1 MQEDQNQE
9 LDLREETA
17 EKASDLSLPDQ
28 PEFEEPAPA
37 APLPKRKIWFARHKV
52 LTVVLVLILAA
63 AGLVAWQLR
72 RAAGAVKAM
81 SSYQFVRT
89 TVLKRTSLDNSV
101 SVNGTVNSGEEA
113 SVTVAD
119 AAKTYKVAS
128 VSVQVGDH
136 VNEGDVIATLDTA
149 DLERQIQQAEQSYSD
164 TLQAAQTSYDRAL
177 DDYNTSL
184 VQHDNNLIDLQAKV
198 DEANKSVSD
207 AQKALDDAQ
216 SSKNSAQSN
225 RDTLKAEYDRVQAE
239 ISSYTMAYNTAAQ
252 NENNALSALNT
263 ANLLVVEKSNNRNSA
278 QYAVDADPSDANI
291 AARDAAQ
298 AELDSATADQTAKQA
313 AYDQAH
319 AATAQAQQA
328 LSEAQNSCSV
338 VSLGLYGFQ
347 AIEQAY
353 NTAEQTLSQAQ
364 TALDTAQKT
373 LDTANQQLTSAQ
385 SAYDS
390 EKNYST
396 LKQKQQTLEDAK
408 TKLEQAKRTPDNLT
422 TLRETLAECT
432 LTATMSGTVTALNAT
447 VGSVCSGT
455 VATIQDTDALVVK
468 VTIPA
473 DDVPNIKTGLSCIVT
488 SDATGSTEIPG
499 TLTQIDPVAND
510 QGTFGAKVK
519 VSSDNSDLLIG
530 VQAKVEIIIQQTDN
544 VFTVPIDAVGTAEDG
559 SSYVLRQTGGSGVD
573 MTFEEVPVTTGES
586 NDYSIV
592 ISGDNL
598 AEGDVIRS
606 SADLTQGL
614 ESSDNTENLG
624 ELLTGGDVSVEM
636 DAPAEG
642 GGPGG
647 PGGGE
652 GGPAGAPGGQ

>member
-9 LDLREETA
+9 LDLRQETPA
-17 EKASDLSLPDQ
+17 EDASDLSLPDQ
-28 PEFEEPAPA
+28 PQFEDPAPA

-63 AGLVAWQLR
+63 AGLVVWQLR
-72 RAAGAVKAM
+72 RAADAVKAM
-81 SSYQFVRT
+81 STYQFVRT

-101 SVNGTVNSGEEA
+101 SVSGTVNSGEKA

-128 VSVQVGDH
+128 VNVQVGDH

-149 DLERQIQQAEQSYSD
+149 DLERQIQEAEQSYSD

-177 DDYNTSL
+177 DDYNTSV

-198 DEANKSVSD
+198 DEANTSVSD

-216 SSKNSAQSN
+216 SSKDSAQST

-319 AATAQAQQA
+319 AATAEAQQA
-328 LSEAQNSCSV
+328 LAEVQNSCSV

-396 LKQKQQTLEDAK
+396 IKQKQQTLEDAE

-422 TLRETLAECT
+422 TLRETLADCT

-447 VGSVCSGT
+447 VGSVCSGD
-455 VATIQDTDALVVK
+455 VATIQDTDALVVE
-468 VTIPA
+468 VTVPA
-473 DDVPNIKTGLSCIVT
+473 DDVPSLKTGLSCIVT

-510 QGTFGAKVK
+510 KGTFGAKVK
-519 VSSDNSDLLIG
+519 ISSDNSDLLIG

-573 MTFEEVPVTTGES
+573 MTFEEVPVTTGEA

-592 ISGDNL
+592 ISGDDL

-614 ESSDNTENLG
+614 ESSDNTEDLG
-624 ELLTGGDVSVEM
+624 EMLTGDVSVEM
-636 DAPAEG
+636 EVPAEG

-647 PGGGE
+647 PGGG
-652 GGPAGAPGGQ
+652 PADAPGGQ

>member
-9 LDLREETA
+9 LDLRQETPA
-17 EKASDLSLPDQ
+17 EDASDLSLPDQ
-28 PEFEEPAPA
+28 PQFEDPAPA

-63 AGLVAWQLR
+63 AGLVVWQLR
-72 RAAGAVKAM
+72 RAADAVKAM
-81 SSYQFVRT
+81 STYQFVRT

-101 SVNGTVNSGEEA
+101 SVSGTVNSGEKA

-128 VSVQVGDH
+128 VNVQVGDH

-149 DLERQIQQAEQSYSD
+149 DLERQIQEAEQSYSD

-177 DDYNTSL
+177 DDYNTSV

-198 DEANKSVSD
+198 DEANTSVSD

-216 SSKNSAQSN
+216 SSKDSAQSN

-319 AATAQAQQA
+319 AATAEAQQA
-328 LSEAQNSCSV
+328 LAEVQNSCSV

-396 LKQKQQTLEDAK
+396 IKQKQQTLEDAE

-422 TLRETLAECT
+422 TLRETLADCT

-447 VGSVCSGT
+447 VGSVCSGD
-455 VATIQDTDALVVK
+455 VATIQDTDALVVE
-468 VTIPA
+468 VTVPA
-473 DDVPNIKTGLSCIVT
+473 DDVPSLKTGLSCIVT

-510 QGTFGAKVK
+510 KGTFGAKVK
-519 VSSDNSDLLIG
+519 ISSDNSDLLIG

-573 MTFEEVPVTTGES
+573 MTFEEVPVTTGEA

-592 ISGDNL
+592 ISGDDL

-614 ESSDNTENLG
+614 ESSDNTEDLG
-624 ELLTGGDVSVEM
+624 EMLTGDVSVEM
-636 DAPAEG
+636 EVPAED

-647 PGGGE
+647 PGGG
-652 GGPAGAPGGQ
+652 PADAPGGQ

>member
-1 MQEDQNQE
+1 MHEDQNKEFDLQTELPVQDGTDSSPIQE
-9 LDLREETA
+9 PALEEA
-17 EKASDLSLPDQ
+17 
-28 PEFEEPAPA
+28 APA
-37 APLPKRKIWFARHKV
+37 APLPKRRIWFARHKV
-52 LTVVLVLILAA
+52 LTVVLVVILAV

-72 RAAGAVKAM
+72 RAADAVKAM
-81 SSYQFVRT
+81 STYQFVRT

-101 SVNGTVNSGEEA
+101 TVNGTVNSGEEA

-119 AAKTYKVAS
+119 AAKTYKVAA
-128 VSVQVGDH
+128 VNVQVGDH

-149 DLERQIQQAEQSYSD
+149 DLERQIQEAEQSYSD

-177 DDYNTSL
+177 DDYNTSV

-198 DEANKSVSD
+198 DEANKTVSD
-207 AQKALDDAQ
+207 AQQALNDAQ
-216 SSKNSAQSN
+216 SSKDSAQSS
-225 RDTLKAEYDRVQAE
+225 RDTLKAEYDRIQSE
-239 ISSYTMAYNTAAQ
+239 ISSYTLAYNTAAEA
-252 NENNALSALNT
+252 ENNALNALNT
-263 ANLLVVEKSNNRNSA
+263 ANLLAVEKGNNRNLA
-278 QYAVDADPSDANI
+278 QYAVDADPSEANV

-298 AELDSATADQTAKQA
+298 VELDAATADQTAKQA
-313 AYDQAH
+313 AYDQAKE
-319 AATAQAQQA
+319 ATAQAQQA

-353 NTAEQTLSQAQ
+353 NAAEQTLSQAQ

-385 SAYDS
+385 SSYDN

-422 TLRETLAECT
+422 TLRETLADCT

-455 VATIQDTDALVVK
+455 VATIQDTDALVVA

-473 DDVPNIKTGLSCIVT
+473 DDVPNLKTGLSCVVT

-519 VSSDNSDLLIG
+519 ISGGDSNLLIG

-559 SSYVLRQTGGSGVD
+559 SSYVLRQNGGSGVD

-592 ISGDNL
+592 ISGDDL

-606 SADLTQGL
+606 SADLSQGL
-614 ESSDNTENLG
+614 ESSENTENLG
-624 ELLTGGDVSVEM
+624 DLLTGGDMSVEM
-636 DAPAEG
+636 DAPEAG

-647 PGGGE
+647 GTPGGA
-652 GGPAGAPGGQ
+652 PADAPGGQ

>member
-9 LDLREETA
+9 LDLRQETPA
-17 EKASDLSLPDQ
+17 EDASDLSLPDQ
-28 PEFEEPAPA
+28 PQFEDPAPA

-63 AGLVAWQLR
+63 AGLVVWQLR
-72 RAAGAVKAM
+72 RAADAVKAM
-81 SSYQFVRT
+81 STYQFVRT

-101 SVNGTVNSGEEA
+101 SVSGTVNSGEKA

-128 VSVQVGDH
+128 VNVQVGDH

-149 DLERQIQQAEQSYSD
+149 DLERQIQEAEQSYSD

-177 DDYNTSL
+177 DDYNTSV

-198 DEANKSVSD
+198 DEANTSVSD

-216 SSKNSAQSN
+216 SSKDSAQSN

-319 AATAQAQQA
+319 AATTEAQQA
-328 LSEAQNSCSV
+328 LAEVQNSCSV

-396 LKQKQQTLEDAK
+396 IKQKQQTLEDAE

-422 TLRETLAECT
+422 TLRETLADCT

-447 VGSVCSGT
+447 VGSVCSGD
-455 VATIQDTDALVVK
+455 VATIQDTDALVVE
-468 VTIPA
+468 VTVPA
-473 DDVPNIKTGLSCIVT
+473 DDVPSLKTGLSCIVT

-510 QGTFGAKVK
+510 KGTFGAKVK
-519 VSSDNSDLLIG
+519 ISSDNSDLLIG

-573 MTFEEVPVTTGES
+573 MTFEEVPVTTGEA

-592 ISGDNL
+592 ISGDDL

-614 ESSDNTENLG
+614 ESSDNTEDLG
-624 ELLTGGDVSVEM
+624 EMLTGDVSVEM
-636 DAPAEG
+636 EVPAEG

-647 PGGGE
+647 PGGG
-652 GGPAGAPGGQ
+652 PADAPGGQ

>member
-9 LDLREETA
+9 LDLRQETPA
-17 EKASDLSLPDQ
+17 EDASDLSLPDQ
-28 PEFEEPAPA
+28 PQFEDPAPA

-63 AGLVAWQLR
+63 AGLVVWQLR
-72 RAAGAVKAM
+72 RAADAVKAM
-81 SSYQFVRT
+81 STYQFVRT

-101 SVNGTVNSGEEA
+101 SVSGTVNSGEKA

-128 VSVQVGDH
+128 VNVQVGDH

-149 DLERQIQQAEQSYSD
+149 DLERQIQEAEQSYSD

-177 DDYNTSL
+177 DDYNTSV

-198 DEANKSVSD
+198 DEANTSVSD

-216 SSKNSAQSN
+216 SSKDSAQSN

-319 AATAQAQQA
+319 AATAEAQQA
-328 LSEAQNSCSV
+328 LAEVQNSCSV

-396 LKQKQQTLEDAK
+396 IKQKQQTLEDAE

-422 TLRETLAECT
+422 TLRETLADCT

-447 VGSVCSGT
+447 VGSVCSGD
-455 VATIQDTDALVVK
+455 VATIQDTDALVVE
-468 VTIPA
+468 VTVPA
-473 DDVPNIKTGLSCIVT
+473 DDVPSLKTGLSCIVT

-510 QGTFGAKVK
+510 KGTFGAKVK
-519 VSSDNSDLLIG
+519 ISSDNSDLLIG

-573 MTFEEVPVTTGES
+573 MTFEEVPVTTGEA

-592 ISGDNL
+592 ISGDDL

-614 ESSDNTENLG
+614 ESSDNTEDLG
-624 ELLTGGDVSVEM
+624 EMLTGDVSVEM
-636 DAPAEG
+636 EVPAEG

-647 PGGGE
+647 PGGG
-652 GGPAGAPGGQ
+652 PADAPGGQ

>member
-9 LDLREETA
+9 LDLRQETPA
-17 EKASDLSLPDQ
+17 EDASDLSLPDQ
-28 PEFEEPAPA
+28 PQFEDPAPA

-63 AGLVAWQLR
+63 AGLVVWQLR
-72 RAAGAVKAM
+72 RAADAVKAM
-81 SSYQFVRT
+81 STYQFVRT

-101 SVNGTVNSGEEA
+101 SVSGTVNSGEKA

-128 VSVQVGDH
+128 VNVQVGDH

-149 DLERQIQQAEQSYSD
+149 DLERQIQEAEQSYSD

-177 DDYNTSL
+177 DDYNTSV

-198 DEANKSVSD
+198 DEANTSVSD

-216 SSKNSAQSN
+216 SSKDSAQSN

-319 AATAQAQQA
+319 AATAEAQQA

-396 LKQKQQTLEDAK
+396 IKQKQQTLEDAE

-422 TLRETLAECT
+422 TLRETLADCT

-447 VGSVCSGT
+447 VGSVCSGD
-455 VATIQDTDALVVK
+455 VATIQDTDALVVE
-468 VTIPA
+468 VTVPA
-473 DDVPNIKTGLSCIVT
+473 DDVPSLKTGLSCIVT

-510 QGTFGAKVK
+510 KGTFGAKVK
-519 VSSDNSDLLIG
+519 ISSDNSDLLIG

-573 MTFEEVPVTTGES
+573 MTFEEVPVTTGEA

-592 ISGDNL
+592 ISGDDL

-614 ESSDNTENLG
+614 ESSDNTEDLG
-624 ELLTGGDVSVEM
+624 EMLTGDVSVEM
-636 DAPAEG
+636 EVPAEG

-647 PGGGE
+647 PGGG
-652 GGPAGAPGGQ
+652 PADAPGGQ

>member
-9 LDLREETA
+9 LDLRQETPA
-17 EKASDLSLPDQ
+17 EDASDLSLPDQ
-28 PEFEEPAPA
+28 PQFEDPAPA

-52 LTVVLVLILAA
+52 LTVVLVLILAV
-63 AGLVAWQLR
+63 AGLVVWQLR
-72 RAAGAVKAM
+72 RAADAVKAM
-81 SSYQFVRT
+81 STYQFVRT

-101 SVNGTVNSGEEA
+101 SVSGTVNSGEKA

-128 VSVQVGDH
+128 VNVQVGDH

-149 DLERQIQQAEQSYSD
+149 DLERQIQEAEQSYSD

-177 DDYNTSL
+177 DDYNTSV

-198 DEANKSVSD
+198 DEANTSVSD

-216 SSKNSAQSN
+216 SSKDSAQSN

-319 AATAQAQQA
+319 AATAEAQQA
-328 LSEAQNSCSV
+328 LAEVQNSCSV

-396 LKQKQQTLEDAK
+396 IKQKQQTLEDAE

-422 TLRETLAECT
+422 TLRETLADCT

-447 VGSVCSGT
+447 VGSVCSGD
-455 VATIQDTDALVVK
+455 VATIQDTDALVVE
-468 VTIPA
+468 VTVPA
-473 DDVPNIKTGLSCIVT
+473 DDVPSLKTGLSCIVT

-510 QGTFGAKVK
+510 KGTFGAKVK
-519 VSSDNSDLLIG
+519 ISSDNSDLLIG

-573 MTFEEVPVTTGES
+573 MTFEEVPVTTGEA

-592 ISGDNL
+592 ISGDDL

-614 ESSDNTENLG
+614 ESSDNTEDLG
-624 ELLTGGDVSVEM
+624 EMLTGDVSVEM
-636 DAPAEG
+636 EVPAEG

-647 PGGGE
+647 PGGG
-652 GGPAGAPGGQ
+652 PADAPGGQ

>member
-1 MQEDQNQE
+1 MQEDQNKE
-9 LDLREETA
+9 FDLREETPA
-17 EKASDLSLPDQ
+17 PDSADLSPIQEPAL
-28 PEFEEPAPA
+28 EEAPA
-37 APLPKRKIWFARHKV
+37 APAPKRPIWFARHKV

-63 AGLVAWQLR
+63 AGLVAWKLH
-72 RAAGAVKAM
+72 RAADAVKAM
-81 SSYQFVRT
+81 SGYQFVRT

-101 SVNGTVNSGEEA
+101 TVNGTVNSGEEA

-119 AAKTYKVAS
+119 AAKTYKVAT
-128 VSVQVGDH
+128 VNVQVGDH

-149 DLERQIQQAEQSYSD
+149 DLERQIQQAQQSYND

-177 DDYNTSL
+177 DDYNTSV

-198 DEANKSVSD
+198 DDANKTVSD
-207 AQKALDDAQ
+207 AQKALDSAKSSKDSAQ
-216 SSKNSAQSN
+216 SS
-225 RDTLKAEYDRVQAE
+225 RDTLKAEYDRIQSD
-239 ISSYTMAYNTAAQ
+239 ISSYTMAYNTAAA
-252 NENNALSALNT
+252 NENAALDALNT
-263 ANLLVVEKSNNRNSA
+263 ANLLVVEKSNNRNTA
-278 QYAVDADPSDANI
+278 QYAVDADPSAANI

-298 AELDSATADQTAKQA
+298 TELDAATADQTAKQA
-313 AYDQAH
+313 AYDQAK

-328 LSEAQNSCSV
+328 LSEAQRSCSV

-353 NTAEQTLSQAQ
+353 NAAEQTLSQAQ

-408 TKLEQAKRTPDNLT
+408 TKLEQAQRTPDTLT
-422 TLRETLAECT
+422 TLQETLADCT

-447 VGSVCSGT
+447 VGSVCSGA

-468 VTIPA
+468 VTISA
-473 DDVPNIKTGLSCIVT
+473 DEGPNLKTGLSCVVT
-488 SDATGSTEIPG
+488 SDATGSAEIAG

-519 VSSDNSDLLIG
+519 ISSADSDLLIG

-559 SSYVLRQTGGSGVD
+559 SRYVLRQTGGSGVD

-586 NDYSIV
+586 NDYSIA
-592 ISGDNL
+592 ISGDDL

-606 SADLTQGL
+606 SADLSQGL

-624 ELLTGGDVSVEM
+624 DLLTGEVSVEM
-636 DAPAEG
+636 EVPDEG
-642 GGPGG
+642 GAPGG
-647 PGGGE
+647 PGGG
-652 GGPAGAPGGQ
+652 GGAPADAPGGQ

>member
-9 LDLREETA
+9 LDLRQETSA
-17 EKASDLSLPDQ
+17 EDASDLSLPDQ
-28 PEFEEPAPA
+28 PQFEDPAPA

-63 AGLVAWQLR
+63 AGLVVWQLR
-72 RAAGAVKAM
+72 RAADAVKAM
-81 SSYQFVRT
+81 STYQFVRT

-101 SVNGTVNSGEEA
+101 SVSGTVNSGEKA

-128 VSVQVGDH
+128 VNVQVGDH

-149 DLERQIQQAEQSYSD
+149 DLERQIQEAEQSYSD

-177 DDYNTSL
+177 DDYNTSV

-198 DEANKSVSD
+198 DEANTSVSD

-216 SSKNSAQSN
+216 SSKDSAQST

-319 AATAQAQQA
+319 AATAEAQQA
-328 LSEAQNSCSV
+328 LAEVQNSCSV

-396 LKQKQQTLEDAK
+396 IKQKQQTLEDAE

-422 TLRETLAECT
+422 TLRETLADCT

-447 VGSVCSGT
+447 VGSVCSGD
-455 VATIQDTDALVVK
+455 VATIQDTDALVVE
-468 VTIPA
+468 VTVPA
-473 DDVPNIKTGLSCIVT
+473 DDVPSLKTGLSCIVT

-510 QGTFGAKVK
+510 KGTFGAKVK
-519 VSSDNSDLLIG
+519 ISSDNSDLLIG
-530 VQAKVEIIIQQTDN
+530 MQAKVEIIIQQTDN

-573 MTFEEVPVTTGES
+573 MTFEEVPVTTGEA

-592 ISGDNL
+592 ISGDDL

-614 ESSDNTENLG
+614 ESSDNTEDLG
-624 ELLTGGDVSVEM
+624 EMLTGDVSVEM
-636 DAPAEG
+636 EVPAEG

-647 PGGGE
+647 PGGG
-652 GGPAGAPGGQ
+652 PADAPGGQ

>member
-9 LDLREETA
+9 LDLRQETPA
-17 EKASDLSLPDQ
+17 EDASDLSLPDQ
-28 PEFEEPAPA
+28 PQFEDPAPA

-63 AGLVAWQLR
+63 AGLVVWQLR
-72 RAAGAVKAM
+72 RAADAVKAM
-81 SSYQFVRT
+81 STYQFVRT

-101 SVNGTVNSGEEA
+101 SVSGTVNSGEKA

-128 VSVQVGDH
+128 VNVQVGDH

-149 DLERQIQQAEQSYSD
+149 DLERQIQEAEQSYSD

-177 DDYNTSL
+177 DDYNTSV

-198 DEANKSVSD
+198 DEANTSVSD

-216 SSKNSAQSN
+216 SSKDSAQSN

-319 AATAQAQQA
+319 AATAEAQQA
-328 LSEAQNSCSV
+328 LAEVQNSCSV

-396 LKQKQQTLEDAK
+396 IKQKQQTLEDAE

-422 TLRETLAECT
+422 TLRETLADCT

-447 VGSVCSGT
+447 VGSVCSGD
-455 VATIQDTDALVVK
+455 VATIQDTDALVVE
-468 VTIPA
+468 VTVPA
-473 DDVPNIKTGLSCIVT
+473 DDVPSLKTGLSCIVT

-510 QGTFGAKVK
+510 KGTFGAKVK
-519 VSSDNSDLLIG
+519 ISSDNSDLLIG

-573 MTFEEVPVTTGES
+573 MTFEEVPVTTGEA

-592 ISGDNL
+592 ISGDDL
-598 AEGDVIRS
+598 VEGDVIRS

-614 ESSDNTENLG
+614 ESSDNTEDLG
-624 ELLTGGDVSVEM
+624 EMLTGDVSVEM
-636 DAPAEG
+636 EVPAEG

-647 PGGGE
+647 PGGG
-652 GGPAGAPGGQ
+652 PADAPGGQ